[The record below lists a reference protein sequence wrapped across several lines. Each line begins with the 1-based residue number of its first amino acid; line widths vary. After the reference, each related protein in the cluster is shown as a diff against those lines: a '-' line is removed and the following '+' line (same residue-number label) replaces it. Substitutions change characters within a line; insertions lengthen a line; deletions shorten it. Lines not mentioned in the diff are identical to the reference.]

1 MSRFFYGFLAAV
13 SIWRILKHYTIKLQT
28 PFSFLFLS
36 GGKNILKIYLQ
47 KFADIKYLLIF
58 VEQ

>member
-1 MSRFFYGFLAAV
+1 MAYITCCVFGAD
-13 SIWRILKHYTIKLQT
+13 LKHKTFDLHGHFF
-28 PFSFLFLS
+28 FSFLS

-47 KFADIKYLLIF
+47 KFADIKYLRIF